1 MAFYDLPFQFYY
13 VKAFYG
19 STKIIFGQAVN
30 VGKIDGNIGVAVN
43 GLEKLL
49 GLLGVPFRL

>member
-19 STKIIFGQAVN
+19 STKSIFGQAVN

-43 GLEKLL
+43 GLGKLL